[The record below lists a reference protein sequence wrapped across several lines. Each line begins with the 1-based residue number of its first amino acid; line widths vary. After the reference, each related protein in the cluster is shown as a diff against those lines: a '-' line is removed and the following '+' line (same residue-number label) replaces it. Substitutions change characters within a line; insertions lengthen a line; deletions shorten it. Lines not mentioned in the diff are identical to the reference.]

1 MADTAAPDP
10 PVSSEFVLVLVTVP
24 DSEIAH
30 RISNVLVG
38 EKLAA
43 CVNIVPG
50 IRSVYAWKG
59 EICNEGELQCLI
71 KTRRS
76 LFAVVRGRVKD
87 LHPYQVPEIVALPLV
102 EGNAE
107 YLEWLRDNTRES

>member
-1 MADTAAPDP
+1 MAETTAPGTP
-10 PVSSEFVLVLVTVP
+10 ISIEFVLVLVTVP
-24 DSEIAH
+24 DSEVAD
-30 RISNVLVG
+30 RISKVLVG

-50 IRSVYAWKG
+50 IRSVYAWNG
-59 EICNEGELQCLI
+59 EICDEGELQCLI

-76 LFAVVRGRVKD
+76 LFAAVRERVKE
-87 LHPYQVPEIVALPLV
+87 LHPYQIPEIIALPLV

-107 YLEWLRDNTRES
+107 YLGWLRGSTRAS